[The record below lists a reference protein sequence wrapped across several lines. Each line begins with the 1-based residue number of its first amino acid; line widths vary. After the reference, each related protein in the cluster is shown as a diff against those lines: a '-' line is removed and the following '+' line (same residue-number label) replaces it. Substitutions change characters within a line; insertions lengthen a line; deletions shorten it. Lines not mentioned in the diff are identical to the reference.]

1 MNFDQWNITFPSFF
15 HLVLSI
21 DDMEAEDY
29 FLQEEINK
37 DTTGNMRKIL
47 EKRR

>member
-1 MNFDQWNITFPSFF
+1 
-15 HLVLSI
+15 VLSI